1 MSNTN
6 ESDVLKIFA
15 FIDSN
20 TISDGDWLRM
30 NLRKHCL
37 ELGIPAIQFGY
48 RTHNTLKEQFVLALL
63 NSDHVMSNEVI
74 KTLAT
79 KIKTAWRVRKHRKS
93 KQLVNVSI
101 GLEPEVA
108 AKLSKMCIGH
118 KKNEI
123 VTKLIQ
129 NNYEA
134 VLKDKKE
141 LALKRLEAKKI
152 RDQHKFKIAYQENE
166 ILFQKLVVTPTDEIN
181 MANSKARID
190 ERRVLAKKMIELLE
204 TANTQ
209 GVPNREEILQLAKEL
224 YEKAA

>member
-1 MSNTN
+1 MSNTY
-6 ESDVLKIFA
+6 ESDLLKSFA
-15 FIDSN
+15 FIDSD

-37 ELGIPAIQFGY
+37 ELGIPAIQLGY
-48 RTHNTLKEQFVLALL
+48 RTHNTLKEQFIHALL
-63 NSDHVMSNEVI
+63 SSGQVLSNEVI

-93 KQLVNVSI
+93 KQLGNLSI

-108 AKLSKMCIGH
+108 SKLSKMCVGH

-123 VTKLIQ
+123 VTKLILGS
-129 NNYEA
+129 YEQF
-134 VLKDKKE
+134 LIHKKE
-141 LALKRLEAKKI
+141 IRLEKLEAKKVK
-152 RDQHKFKIAYQENE
+152 DEEKKA
-166 ILFQKLVVTPTDEIN
+166 LTLQKLVVTPTDEIN
-181 MANSKARID
+181 MARSRARID